1 MVKKIQITFI
11 FFEKLDIYL
20 TLILM
25 PILSLLFKNIKKI
38 RKITEIVYNKIIIPK
53 NNSIFITKFASKKL
67 TLIAFIKIIKK
78 TIKMPF
84 I

>member
-1 MVKKIQITFI
+1 LVKKIQITFI

-38 RKITEIVYNKIIIPK
+38 RKITEIV
-53 NNSIFITKFASKKL
+53 
-67 TLIAFIKIIKK
+67 
-78 TIKMPF
+78 
-84 I
+84 